1 MNDNLLEISTEL
13 INDKVKFECRAA
25 GKNPVIVD
33 YVPPVGSGEGFTSLE
48 LLLASLSTC
57 LGTTVKILA
66 EKQLNRKIDNIF
78 IITKGSRRST
88 HPTYVENISIDMEIT
103 CENLDPESAGRIIE
117 YGKKAICPVI
127 NMLSD
132 KVAIDIKYSV
142 SEPEK
147 AVSLNITQAAG
158 TL

>member
-13 INDKVKFECRAA
+13 INEKVKFECRAA
-25 GKNPVIVD
+25 GRNPVIVD

-78 IITKGSRRST
+78 IITKGLRRSS
-88 HPTYVENISIDMEIT
+88 HPTYIENISIEIEIT
-103 CENLDPESAGRIIE
+103 CGDLDMESAGRIIE

-127 NMLSD
+127 NMLSN
-132 KVAIDIKYSV
+132 KVSIDIKYSV
-142 SEPEK
+142 LEPEK
-147 AVSLNITQAAG
+147 ATAY
-158 TL
+158 